1 MFRIKITIS
10 IIIFSTFLVLTSI
23 IKNQTRESEKKI
35 YNLNKKISIKEK
47 EIHESQLDFS
57 YLSSPSMI
65 KIKIEKYDAENYLPM
80 DTQNF
85 LSLENFVNIQNKHV
99 TRDHKNEKNTKKI
112 NILIL
117 IKQVLF

>member
-23 IKNQTRESEKKI
+23 IKNQTRENEKKI

-80 DTQNF
+80 DYSKIF

-99 TRDHKNEKNTKKI
+99 TRDHKNEKKIQKK
-112 NILIL
+112 
-117 IKQVLF
+117 

>member
-57 YLSSPSMI
+57 Y
-65 KIKIEKYDAENYLPM
+65 
-80 DTQNF
+80 
-85 LSLENFVNIQNKHV
+85 
-99 TRDHKNEKNTKKI
+99 
-112 NILIL
+112 
-117 IKQVLF
+117 